1 MADTGRD
8 GQRDFDFFMGSWTV
22 RNRRLRQRLEGST
35 QWDEFDGTVVARPV
49 WGGSANVDEYEA
61 VGPDGA
67 IHGLTVRLYDP
78 ATRQWRLYWANRAK
92 GSLDTPMIGGFADG
106 RGEFYDQELFEGKSI
121 FVRYLWSD
129 ITPTSCRWEQAF
141 SADGGKTWET
151 NWIMDFTR
159 RR

>member
-1 MADTGRD
+1 
-8 GQRDFDFFMGSWTV
+8 
-22 RNRRLRQRLEGST
+22 
-35 QWDEFDGTVVARPV
+35 VVARPV

-106 RGEFYDQELFEGKSI
+106 RGEFYDQELFEGKRI
-121 FVRYLWSD
+121 FVRYVWSD